1 MRQKKTEG
9 EYLAFLCVKYEVNPD
24 DLFQALLKSSEK
36 GDAKSGALLVNCRGK
51 AKGKIIFL
59 ITANSEVVA
68 QFPVSDG
75 FLKLSGNPIQSYMET
90 EVVRRKMI
98 KRARSNSPH
107 LIRDLRAGMTHINL
121 KAKVLE
127 VTKPKYVVTRYGNHA
142 SFAKALISDETGE
155 IKLCLWNEQIETV
168 APEDKVQI
176 ENARVSVFR
185 GERQLTLGKTGTL
198 NNMELLNVDAKTK

>member
-24 DLFQALLKSSEK
+24 DFFQALLTSSEK
-36 GDAKSGALLVNCRGK
+36 GDAKCGTFLVNCRGK

-59 ITANSEVVA
+59 ITADSEVVA

-75 FLKLSGNPIQSYMET
+75 FLKLNGNPIQSYMET
-90 EVVRRKMI
+90 EVVRRRMA

-142 SFAKALISDETGE
+142 SFAKALLSDETGE

-198 NNMELLNVDAKTK
+198 NNIELLNADSKTK

>member
-1 MRQKKTEG
+1 
-9 EYLAFLCVKYEVNPD
+9 
-24 DLFQALLKSSEK
+24 
-36 GDAKSGALLVNCRGK
+36 
-51 AKGKIIFL
+51 
-59 ITANSEVVA
+59 
-68 QFPVSDG
+68 
-75 FLKLSGNPIQSYMET
+75 
-90 EVVRRKMI
+90 
-98 KRARSNSPH
+98 
-107 LIRDLRAGMTHINL
+107 
-121 KAKVLE
+121 
-127 VTKPKYVVTRYGNHA
+127 TKPKYVVTIYGNHA